1 MNDLN
6 LEETISG
13 LDGDFFNPGE
23 QTAVM
28 RQNKERYEAAD
39 TYESSEK
46 SVIWIL
52 AMRARISI
60 RWRPSSVCSPLMRKR
75 KRRKRK

>member
-1 MNDLN
+1 MVMVG
-6 LEETISG
+6 T
-13 LDGDFFNPGE
+13 
-23 QTAVM
+23 VM